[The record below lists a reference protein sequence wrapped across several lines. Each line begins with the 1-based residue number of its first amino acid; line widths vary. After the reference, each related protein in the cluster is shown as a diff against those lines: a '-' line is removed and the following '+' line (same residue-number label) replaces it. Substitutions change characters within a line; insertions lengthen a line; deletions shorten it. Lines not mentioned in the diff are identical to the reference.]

1 MKDHL
6 EGISE
11 ATSRGADFKAFRKFM
26 EVRVAYLD
34 ALCKEYTKPR
44 WARLRMNLYWGKW
57 RAFANFFNE
66 LCALKE
72 DERQGLVAAHGAWR
86 WKTRKGCTPASTTRT
101 YKACARHF
109 VTIPIDEFRTSYTH
123 HELECT
129 PQRVEMEKCQRSLD
143 DTKKYRPLTEEQTE
157 RRAKVRGLLAL
168 VCTTNDGKKHMA
180 FVNRDY
186 NAAINTTR
194 YAVMET
200 SPPE

>member
-1 MKDHL
+1 
-6 EGISE
+6 
-11 ATSRGADFKAFRKFM
+11 
-26 EVRVAYLD
+26 
-34 ALCKEYTKPR
+34 
-44 WARLRMNLYWGKW
+44 
-57 RAFANFFNE
+57 
-66 LCALKE
+66 
-72 DERQGLVAAHGAWR
+72 
-86 WKTRKGCTPASTTRT
+86 
-101 YKACARHF
+101 
-109 VTIPIDEFRTSYTH
+109 
-123 HELECT
+123 
-129 PQRVEMEKCQRSLD
+129 VEMEKCLRSLD